1 MVTLPLFVPAPPLR
15 IRRRLVLSGP
25 GKVSDTVVILIMV
38 MVIVK
43 KMNNFVYSA
52 TVSNRSAFLV
62 FVQSEL
68 WPCAVCRVQW
78 SGFHF
83 SPAVR
88 IHSTESCVVSIV
100 GNGRTGTDSAP
111 ARQPPPTTNHSIAT
125 PSSEKHSERRTMT
138 KPE

>member
-52 TVSNRSAFLV
+52 TVSNQKGFLV
-62 FVQSEL
+62 LSCPKRIVAL
-68 WPCAVCRVQW
+68 CRVQW